1 MAVKKIYVKKL
12 RVGMTIALPVYVLK
26 NNRHVLLLPGN
37 TLISNEDQIRHLYN
51 SGVTTVE
58 IDTDKGIDTF
68 LTLLK
73 QKKWEDVS
81 KSLDENV
88 SKSLLERHTYTFTS
102 AFTSVITKNAA
113 MRFFI
118 GEENVSLILK
128 EILQKIQ
135 NNSDLLM
142 ALIRLK
148 STNEY
153 IFTHSI
159 YVSVMCIYIARSL
172 GFSFTDITR
181 FGLGALISD
190 IGMANFPSSLISR
203 PSGFSYKEKEE
214 IQKHPLYSVEFCKK
228 IGIEDILIETL
239 IMQHHERFDG
249 SGYPYGLKGDE
260 IHPISRLF
268 TITDVYIAMTSNRP
282 HRAGFPP
289 HMVLGDILRLSGTLF
304 DPKMSEIFI
313 RQIGVFPIG
322 NMVELTSGH
331 YALVASPNKHDP
343 LRPIVILFTTKK
355 KLSTPERLKSGND
368 TLVTISRGQREL
380 IDLSKDEKYGK
391 IKRGVD
397 HRKFRINPDNYFD
410 KI

>member
-1 MAVKKIYVKKL
+1 
-12 RVGMTIALPVYVLK
+12 
-26 NNRHVLLLPGN
+26 
-37 TLISNEDQIRHLYN
+37 
-51 SGVTTVE
+51 
-58 IDTDKGIDTF
+58 
-68 LTLLK
+68 
-73 QKKWEDVS
+73 
-81 KSLDENV
+81 
-88 SKSLLERHTYTFTS
+88 
-102 AFTSVITKNAA
+102 
-113 MRFFI
+113 
-118 GEENVSLILK
+118 
-128 EILQKIQ
+128 
-135 NNSDLLM
+135 
-142 ALIRLK
+142 
-148 STNEY
+148 
-153 IFTHSI
+153 
-159 YVSVMCIYIARSL
+159 MCIYIARSL